1 MLKQL
6 RTKEFLLVYLMLS
19 FLLKKITMCKK
30 EVHKTKKVYR
40 PRHDDARTKAYKRDK
55 SKNKLNPLDYV
66 GSEDFSFVEE
76 RG

>member
-1 MLKQL
+1 
-6 RTKEFLLVYLMLS
+6 
-19 FLLKKITMCKK
+19 MCKK

-40 PRHDDARTKAYKRDK
+40 PRHADARTKAYKRDK